1 MFTHG
6 SSAGSPSMRQTKPG
20 NRWTYVSAWP
30 VSFSRRST
38 VCPPPSAAQPVLVPE
53 PSSPY
58 STTTVTP
65 ALPGQAPAAAAAGVP
80 RPPSRPAAAVTWPGG
95 AARSQ
100 GWDTVSP

>member
-30 VSFSRRST
+30 VSFSSRSA

-53 PSSPY
+53 PSAPY

-65 ALPGQAPAAAAAGVP
+65 ALPGQAAAEAAAGVT
-80 RPPSRPAAAVTWPGG
+80 RQPSPPAAAVTRT
-95 AARSQ
+95 AAAERSRT
-100 GWDTVSP
+100 WDTVSS